1 MFNHLLTECLFG
13 SQNIAVSSG
22 SSNDDLVKL
31 KSILAAIPALSYIC
45 LDVANGYS
53 EHFVTF
59 VRTVRKEFPEHTIY
73 GNTVSVFYFLSHDNL
88 LITLRLGSIL
98 VNRRDGLKSLYLSGA
113 DIIKCAALLD
123 AGSVCTTRKSNWSR
137 QSPQLSACDRVC

>member
-1 MFNHLLTECLFG
+1 MFTSIHKHYSVEEWKQFAVDHADALQVSAMFNHLLTECLFG

-53 EHFVTF
+53 EHFVSF
-59 VRTVRKEFPEHTIY
+59 VRTVRKEFPEHTIM
-73 GNTVSVFYFLSHDNL
+73 VILCQFSIFFL
-88 LITLRLGSIL
+88 
-98 VNRRDGLKSLYLSGA
+98 
-113 DIIKCAALLD
+113 
-123 AGSVCTTRKSNWSR
+123 
-137 QSPQLSACDRVC
+137 